1 MRLSEIANEKA
12 ESEGQI
18 KVEISFRINMNG
30 IISSDWE
37 REEIIQQSQEY
48 SSLYQQ
54 KLEKNAPALQAL
66 E

>member
-54 KLEKNAPALQAL
+54 KLEKNAHALQAL

>member
-37 REEIIQQSQEY
+37 REEIIKSQEY
-48 SSLYQQ
+48 SIVFTIR
-54 KLEKNAPALQAL
+54 N
-66 E
+66 